1 MYHLQEGDMANI
13 VRRQEQQPME
23 RAEWEPFRALRE
35 LLRWDPFGEMMP
47 MARGEEGFVPRF
59 DVKETPDSFVFK
71 ADLPGVKES
80 DLDISLT
87 GNRLTI
93 SGKRESTREEGYEN
107 SRYYA
112 YERSYGTFSRSFTLP
127 MGHDAE
133 GVKAELKNGELTVM
147 VPKKP
152 EAQPK
157 RITVGSGGGE
167 KQKAKA

>member
-1 MYHLQEGDMANI
+1 MANI
-13 VRRQEQQPME
+13 VRRHGQQPME
-23 RAEWEPFRALRE
+23 RGEWEPIRQLRE
-35 LLRWDPFGEMMP
+35 WLGWDPFGEMMP

-71 ADLPGVKES
+71 ADLPGVKDS

-93 SGKRESTREEGYEN
+93 SGKRESTREEGDEH

-112 YERSYGTFSRSFTLP
+112 YERMYGSFSRSFTLP
-127 MGHDAE
+127 AGVDPDA
-133 GVKAELKNGELTVM
+133 VKAELKNGELTLM
-147 VPKKP
+147 VPKKA

>member
-1 MYHLQEGDMANI
+1 MANI
-13 VRRQEQQPME
+13 VRRHGQQPME
-23 RAEWEPFRALRE
+23 RGEWEPIRQLRE
-35 LLRWDPFGEMMP
+35 WLGWDPFGEMMP
-47 MARGEEGFVPRF
+47 MLHGEEGFVPRF

-71 ADLPGVKES
+71 ADLPGVKDS

-93 SGKRESTREEGYEN
+93 SGKRESTREQGDEN

-127 MGHDAE
+127 AGVDPDA
-133 GVKAELKNGELTVM
+133 VKAELKNGELTLM

-157 RITVGSGGGE
+157 RINVGSGSE
-167 KQKAKA
+167 SKKAKA